1 MKATSLSRRRRIIF
15 RLICVCL
22 PLLGLALLE
31 GGLRLFGWGGYSDF
45 FRELSL
51 PDGATLV
58 VSDVAGSSN
67 YFYANREKPGTNDE
81 FAFVMP
87 KPAGTTRIFLCGES
101 AIKGFPQPRAFAAA
115 AFLDQMLQESWPDRQ
130 VEVVNLGTTAVA
142 SFPVLDIVKQAVQ
155 YDPDLII
162 LYAGN
167 NEFFGAYGVASV
179 NQGLAS
185 PALLAMQYRLRSLA
199 IMQALQQLVG
209 KSADLKG
216 RTLMEAMIGDVYIAP
231 DSDLRDGAARLLGA
245 HISKIAA
252 ISKAKGIPLLIC
264 LPAAN
269 ERGLA
274 PLGESR
280 LDGLS
285 PAQQKSIG
293 DQLSQAASQLQDAP
307 EKAREVLREVLRKA
321 PQHAEAHFLMAQC
334 QEALGDT
341 DKALTHYRAAVDFDT
356 MPWRPPTRSVDAILR
371 AAKENNVPVCDV
383 AAHFRQA
390 DSEAGIGW
398 ELMDDHV
405 HFSLKGQ
412 YELARAMASALA
424 SFETPLQVRA
434 EQIEQLPDLETLS
447 QRLGHNRYDAY
458 GVAVQMRQIFAIP
471 FMQKSNPDAF
481 RRWSDQ
487 ISEAESE
494 MPPSILEVAKKW
506 QEKGTHTGAMR
517 PLSGMV
523 ARVLMRERKFDE
535 AGELFRAAQRSVPEY
550 SSWHMEYVY
559 FRLICSDQLR
569 ETGGLAPDGE
579 TIAREELHRGQ
590 VLLAHGV
597 SSSGMAERHM
607 GRIHQLLGEFA
618 EAIPY
623 LQAARGRLGGLE
635 LVATD
640 QALILSYIKTGQL
653 DQARRLARKGSEHS
667 GQYREHYEKMLK
679 AIPAS

>member
-31 GGLRLFGWGGYSDF
+31 GVLRSFGWGGYSDF
-45 FRELSL
+45 FREIPLA
-51 PDGATLV
+51 DGTTLV

-81 FAFVMP
+81 FSFVMP
-87 KPAGTTRIFLCGES
+87 KPPGTTRIFLCGES
-101 AIKGFPQPRAFAAA
+101 AIKGFPQPRAFAAGE
-115 AFLDQMLQESWPDRQ
+115 FLELMLQGIWPDRQ
-130 VEVVNLGTTAVA
+130 VEVINFGTTAVA
-142 SFPVLDIVKQAVQ
+142 SFPVLDIVKQAAR

-179 NQGLAS
+179 NRGLAS
-185 PALLAMQYRLRSLA
+185 PGLLAAQYRLRSLG
-199 IMQALQQLVG
+199 ILQATQQLMG
-209 KSADLKG
+209 TSADLEG
-216 RTLMEAMIGDVYIAP
+216 RTLMEAMIGEVHIPA
-231 DSDLRDGAARLLGA
+231 DSDLRDAAARLLHA
-245 HISKIAA
+245 HVSKIAA
-252 ISKAKGIPLLIC
+252 VSKANGIPLLVC

-280 LDGLS
+280 LDDCS
-285 PAQQKSIG
+285 PTEQKAIR
-293 DQLSQAASQLQDAP
+293 DQMSQAASQLKDAP
-307 EKAREVLREVLRKA
+307 VKAREQLLDVLRIA
-321 PQHAEAHFLMAQC
+321 PQHAQANFLLARC
-334 QEALGDT
+334 EEVLGNADG
-341 DKALTHYRAAVDFDT
+341 ALTHYRAALDLDT
-356 MPWRPPTRSVDAILR
+356 MPWRPPTRSVEAILL
-371 AAKENNVPVCDV
+371 AAEENNLPVCDV
-383 AAHFRQA
+383 PAHFRQA
-390 DSEAGIGW
+390 DSKAGIGW
-398 ELMDDHV
+398 DLMDDHV

-412 YELARAMASALA
+412 YELARAIASALQ
-424 SFETPLQVRA
+424 SFEPPLQVDA
-434 EQIEQLPDLETLS
+434 EQIERLPDLETLS

-458 GVAVQMRQIFAIP
+458 GVSVQMRQIFAIP
-471 FMQKSNPDAF
+471 FMQKSNPDAY
-481 RRWSDQ
+481 RRWSDL
-487 ISEAESE
+487 ISEAEGE
-494 MPPSILEVAKKW
+494 MPPSILEVARKW
-506 QEKGTHTGAMR
+506 QEKGTHAGAMR

-523 ARVLMRERKFDE
+523 ARVLMREQKFSE
-535 AGELFRAAQRSVPEY
+535 AGELFRSAQLSVPEY
-550 SSWHMEYVY
+550 SAWHMEYVY
-559 FRLICSDQLR
+559 FALVCEQLR
-569 ETGGLAPDGE
+569 ETGSLSPDGE
-579 TIAREELHRGQ
+579 TIAREELRRGQ
-590 VLLAHGV
+590 VLLAHGE
-597 SSSGMAERHM
+597 SSSGMAERHL

-653 DQARRLARKGSEHS
+653 DQARRLAREGSERS